1 MAVHSITLT
10 DREEELA
17 KWFAMKGGAFAD
29 VDAWLTA
36 IVQQQLSNIDTELMN
51 KNKDLIAALKVLD
64 TTNQT
69 KALNAIADAQ
79 EKAFLTNEIGR

>member
-17 KWFAMKGGAFAD
+17 AWFAMKGGAFKD
-29 VDAWLTA
+29 VDAWLMA
-36 IVQQQLSNIDTELMN
+36 VVQQQLANIDAELMN
-51 KNKDLIAALKVLD
+51 KNKDLIAALKILD
-64 TTNQT
+64 ATNQS
-69 KALNAIADAQ
+69 KALDAIADAQ